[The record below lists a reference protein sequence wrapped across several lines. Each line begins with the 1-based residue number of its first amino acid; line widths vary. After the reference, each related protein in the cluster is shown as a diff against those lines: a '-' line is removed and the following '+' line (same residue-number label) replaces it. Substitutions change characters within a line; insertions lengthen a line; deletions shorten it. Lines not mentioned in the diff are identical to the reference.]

1 MILRKFRNQN
11 PLLLYCCFI
20 PKYHPPKK
28 YHLKSHISP
37 KKSTPSFEFD
47 GSLSLE
53 LLDGGARDSVALG
66 PKPCAAA
73 CARNWRMRATGLLAE
88 LGGSKAER
96 SRFIGS
102 SHMAMKNADVVFKK
116 KHRDFV
122 QVKTWV
128 KLIKMQG
135 KAHQHVFF
143 C

>member
-11 PLLLYCCFI
+11 PLLLYCCII
-20 PKYHPPKK
+20 PNIASPTKK
-28 YHLKSHISP
+28 YHLKSLTSP
-37 KKSTPSFEFD
+37 KKKPPSFEFD

-66 PKPCAAA
+66 PEPCAAA

-102 SHMAMKNADVVFKK
+102 SHMAMKNADVEHKK
-116 KHRDFV
+116 TQGFCPG
-122 QVKTWV
+122 KTWV
-128 KLIKMQG
+128 KLIKM
-135 KAHQHVFF
+135 
-143 C
+143 

>member
-1 MILRKFRNQN
+1 MTRCSGKRLSNLAERVDCKKRFLDSSLGFQYVCHGDFGEFGDLLRA
-11 PLLLYCCFI
+11 L
-20 PKYHPPKK
+20 
-28 YHLKSHISP
+28 
-37 KKSTPSFEFD
+37 EFD

-102 SHMAMKNADVVFKK
+102 SHMAMKNADVE
-116 KHRDFV
+116 
-122 QVKTWV
+122 
-128 KLIKMQG
+128 
-135 KAHQHVFF
+135 
-143 C
+143 